1 MIKLEDLTGV
11 SDGNPTVIIYV
22 YFVCILCIQKKAE
35 RGPQGAGDTIAASEI
50 YGCNFSIFCTRN
62 ALIQRYVII

>member
-1 MIKLEDLTGV
+1 MVTLEDLSEV
-11 SDGNPTVIIYV
+11 SDGNPTGIIYV
-22 YFVCILCIQKKAE
+22 YFVCIPCIQKKGR

-62 ALIQRYVII
+62 AVIQ

>member
-11 SDGNPTVIIYV
+11 YDGNPIGIIYV
-22 YFVCILCIQKKAE
+22 YFGCIPCIQKKGG
-35 RGPQGAGDTIAASEI
+35 RGPQGAGDTNAASEI

-62 ALIQRYVII
+62 ALIQRYVNI